1 MNVKKKYFKFSLKLK
16 VTVILLKVTH
26 QYDANKNSLKLS
38 ESGKKTEKYA
48 DLEKQQKNGIT
59 SKKGLLKQTI

>member
-1 MNVKKKYFKFSLKLK
+1 MNVKKKSFKFSLKLK

-38 ESGKKTEKYA
+38 ESGKKTEKICGPGKA
-48 DLEKQQKNGIT
+48 T
-59 SKKGLLKQTI
+59 KKWHYI